1 MNASAPDIT
10 QVENRETIL
19 VRGVKKY
26 FGPTR
31 ALDGASFSARA
42 GEIHAIVGGNG
53 CGKSTM
59 AKVVSGILP
68 IDSGTVSILG
78 ETPSTPAESRAL
90 GISTVYQEVL

>member
-1 MNASAPDIT
+1 MTAAVATPVSAF
-10 QVENRETIL
+10 RETVQ

-53 CGKSTM
+53 CGKRCCECSDG
-59 AKVVSGILP
+59 VVQ
-68 IDSGTVSILG
+68 
-78 ETPSTPAESRAL
+78 R
-90 GISTVYQEVL
+90 